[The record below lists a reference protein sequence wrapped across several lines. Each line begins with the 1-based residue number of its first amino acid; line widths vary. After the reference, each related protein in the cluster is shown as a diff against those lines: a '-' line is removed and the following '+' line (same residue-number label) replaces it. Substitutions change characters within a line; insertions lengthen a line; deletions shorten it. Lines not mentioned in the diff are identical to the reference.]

1 MRQAVLEELAPEA
14 LSQRL
19 ENGDVV
25 ILQPKGVSMLP
36 FIRQGK
42 DKVELGRPDRLEVG
56 QIVLAF
62 LGGKYFL
69 HRIYAIDGEKV
80 ILKGDG
86 NLCGIERGT
95 KSDVIGVVTGIINS
109 KGKVRKPGKA
119 WLWRHT
125 RRYRKYQLKIYRKWM
140 KLQTA
145 LKSENKI

>member
-1 MRQAVLEELAPEA
+1 MNQAVLEELKPEA

-19 ENGDVV
+19 EKGDVV
-25 ILQPKGVSMLP
+25 ILHPKGVSMLP

-56 QIVLAF
+56 DIVLAF
-62 LGGKYFL
+62 FGGKYLL

-80 ILKGDG
+80 TLKGDG
-86 NLCGIERGT
+86 NLCGIEQGT
-95 KSDVIGVVTGIINS
+95 KADVIGVVTGIINP
-109 KGKVRKPGKA
+109 KGRKRKPGKA

-140 KLQTA
+140 KIQTM
-145 LKSENKI
+145 LI

>member
-1 MRQAVLEELAPEA
+1 MSQAILEEMTPEA

-19 ENGDVV
+19 EKGEVF

-36 FIRQGK
+36 FIRQGV

-56 QIVLAF
+56 NIVLAF
-62 LGGKYFL
+62 FGGKYLL

-80 ILKGDG
+80 TLKGDG
-86 NLCGIERGT
+86 NLRGIEQGT
-95 KSDVIGVVTGIINS
+95 KADVIGVVTGIINP

-125 RRYRKYQLKIYRKWM
+125 RRYRKYELKIYRKWM
-140 KLQTA
+140 KLKTI
-145 LKSENKI
+145 LI